1 MKKIINFAVSNPI
14 TILMAVLGIMLLG
27 KISYDKLSVDL
38 LPDLNN
44 PKLYVD
50 ITAGER
56 PPEEIEKL
64 FVKRMESMAIRQ
76 RDVMTVSS
84 VIKAG
89 MAQMTV
95 EYTWNKDMDE
105 AFLDLQ
111 KAMNT
116 IAQDEKLTKLE
127 ITQNNPNTD
136 PIVLVGMSHDNITN
150 MAELRKIADSYIR
163 NELIRVDGVADVTL
177 TGGEVSNLVIKTDP
191 YKLAAYNLTIDAI
204 SRQIEEENQRLAGG
218 RVVEMGE
225 QYIVSGV
232 NILKSEEDFGNII
245 VSYKRTEP
253 AANGTANA
261 AAQNASGEDMAPIYL
276 KELAEI
282 SFENERPENIV
293 RINGRR
299 CIGLSVYKEMQHNTV
314 KTVEGVVKRFAEIEK
329 ALPGYKFEV
338 VSNQGTFI
346 NSAIGEV
353 KDSAI
358 LGVLLAVIVLYLFL
372 HRRKVTLV
380 ISLAMPISIIATFNL
395 MFFGDLTLNIMTL
408 GGLALG
414 AGMLVDNAIVVIESI
429 FRNQEKGMSVKEA
442 VVQGTSEV
450 GGAVTASTLTTIVVF
465 LPIVYLHGASGELFK
480 DQAWTVTFSLV
491 SSLFVAILV
500 IPTLYER
507 MFRKNKDK
515 DKKAIQTDSSVRI
528 KGYSNLLRTI
538 LKRRWA
544 VVGTSLLLVV
554 GTYCLL
560 PFIGAEFMPKADNN
574 SFSVEIKLQEGTRL
588 ERTASTAEAIENLIY
603 SITQDSL
610 CTVYSHIGPGYS
622 SGSNIFSGDNTA
634 TLKVILSP
642 ESRYAPEELMEEL
655 ITNTSDIE
663 GLELSFMQDRNSL
676 GSLMGSEDAPI
687 VIEVKGEELD
697 EIADITA
704 KATEIATGVP
714 GLFNVSNSIE
724 TGAPEMVITVN
735 RALAGMNNLNVT
747 TIVTQIQEQLSGK
760 NAGQMDYK
768 GEMRDIMIKVPEIP
782 LSQLN
787 DIVITHNNKQFRLA
801 ELADIRRDVAPKE
814 IFRRNQSRIA
824 KVTANLEEGY
834 TLSQV
839 SEELRTALA
848 AIELPAN
855 YNINITGEEEKREES
870 MGGLIFALVLSIVLV
885 YMVMASQFESLLHPF
900 TILLTIPLALVG
912 AILLFFI
919 TGTTINIMGVIGII
933 MLSGIAVNS
942 SIILVDRINQLKESG
957 MVLTE
962 AIVEAAQQRIRPIL
976 MTSITTIL
984 SLLPMAIAFGDGA
997 SLRAPMAIAV
1007 IGGLVT
1013 SPLLSLIVIPCVYY
1027 LFEQMKASFKR

>member
-1 MKKIINFAVSNPI
+1 MKKIITFAVNNPI

-76 RDVMTVSS
+76 RDVLTVSS

-95 EYTWNKDMDE
+95 EYAWNKDMDE

-116 IAQDEKLTKLE
+116 FVQDDKLDKLE
-127 ITQNNPNTD
+127 ITQNNPNSD
-136 PIVLVGMSHDNITN
+136 PIILVGMSHDNIDN

-177 TGGEVSNLVIKTDP
+177 SGGEVSNLVIRTDP
-191 YKLAAYNLTIDAI
+191 YKLAAYNLTIEAI
-204 SRQIEEENQRLAGG
+204 SKQIVEENQRLAGG

-232 NILKSEEDFGNII
+232 NMLRSEEDFGNII
-245 VSYKRTEP
+245 VSYKRTE
-253 AANGTANA
+253 A
-261 AAQNASGEDMAPIYL
+261 AADGAAKTAAASGSESMAPIYL
-276 KELAEI
+276 KELADI

-299 CIGLSVYKEMQHNTV
+299 CIGLSVYKEMQHNTI
-314 KTVEGVVKRFAEIEK
+314 KTVESVVKRFAEIEK
-329 ALPGYKFEV
+329 ALPGYKFDV

-353 KDSAI
+353 KESAI
-358 LGVLLAVIVLYLFL
+358 LGVLLAVVVLYLFL
-372 HRRKVTLV
+372 RRLKVTLV

-395 MFFGDLTLNIMTL
+395 MFFNDLTLNIMTL

-429 FRNQEKGMSVKEA
+429 FRNQEKGLSVKEA
-442 VVQGTSEV
+442 VIQGAGEV

-507 MFRKNKDK
+507 MFRKNR
-515 DKKAIQTDSSVRI
+515 DKKSVQAVSSVRI
-528 KGYSNLLRTI
+528 DGYSKMLRTI
-538 LKRRWA
+538 LNRRWL
-544 VVGTSLLLVV
+544 VVALSLLLLL
-554 GTYCLL
+554 GTCCLV
-560 PFIGAEFMPKADNN
+560 PFIGTEFMPKSDNN
-574 SFSVEIKLQEGTRL
+574 SFSVEIKLPEGTRL
-588 ERTASTAEAIENLIY
+588 ERTASTVESIENLIY
-603 SITQDSL
+603 AITKDSL

-622 SGSNIFSGDNTA
+622 SGSDIFSGDNTA
-634 TLKVILSP
+634 TMKVIMSP
-642 ESRYAPEELMEEL
+642 ESEFTPDELMEEL
-655 ITNTSDIE
+655 IANTTAVE
-663 GLELSFMQDRNSL
+663 GLELSFLQDRNSL

-697 EIADITA
+697 EIAGITA
-704 KATEIATGVP
+704 QVGEIAKGVP

-724 TGAPEMVITVN
+724 DGAPEMVITVN

-760 NAGQMDYK
+760 SAGQMDYK
-768 GEMRDIMIKVPEIP
+768 GEMRDIVIKVPEVP

-787 DIVITHNNKQFRLA
+787 DMVITYNSKQFRLA

-824 KVTANLEEGY
+824 KVTANLEDGY
-834 TLSQV
+834 TLSKA
-839 SEELRTALA
+839 SEDIRAALS

-855 YNINITGEEEKREES
+855 YSIDITGEEEKRQDS
-870 MGGLIFALVLSIVLV
+870 MGGLVFALVLSVVLV

-912 AILLFFI
+912 AILLFFV

-942 SIILVDRINQLKESG
+942 SIILVDRINQLKDDGLS
-957 MVLTE
+957 LDD
-962 AIVEAAQQRIRPIL
+962 AIVGAAQQRIRPIL

-1013 SPLLSLIVIPCVYY
+1013 STLLSLVVIPCVYY

>member
-1 MKKIINFAVSNPI
+1 MKKIITFAVNNPI

-163 NELIRVDGVADVTL
+163 NELIRVEGVADVTL

-245 VSYKRTEP
+245 VSYKRTET

-372 HRRKVTLV
+372 RRLKVTLV

-442 VVQGTSEV
+442 VVQGASEV

-507 MFRKNKDK
+507 MFRKNKEK

-544 VVGTSLLLVV
+544 VVGASLLLVV

-642 ESRYAPEELMEEL
+642 DSRYAPEELMEEL
-655 ITNTSDIE
+655 IANTADIE

-704 KATEIATGVP
+704 KATEIATSVP

-724 TGAPEMVITVN
+724 NGAPEMVITVN

-870 MGGLIFALVLSIVLV
+870 MGGLIFALVLSVVLV

-942 SIILVDRINQLKESG
+942 SIILVDRINQLKEAG
-957 MVLTE
+957 MSLTE

-1013 SPLLSLIVIPCVYY
+1013 STLLSLVVIPCVYY

>member
-1 MKKIINFAVSNPI
+1 
-14 TILMAVLGIMLLG
+14 MAVLGIMLLG

-136 PIVLVGMSHDNITN
+136 PIVLVGMSHDDITN

-163 NELIRVDGVADVTL
+163 NELIRVEGVADVTL

-204 SRQIEEENQRLAGG
+204 SKQIEEENQRLAGG

-245 VSYKRTEP
+245 VSYKRTET

-372 HRRKVTLV
+372 RRLKVTLV

-442 VVQGTSEV
+442 VVQGASEV

-507 MFRKNKDK
+507 MFRKNKEK

-544 VVGTSLLLVV
+544 VVGASLLLVV

-642 ESRYAPEELMEEL
+642 DSRYAPEELMEEL
-655 ITNTSDIE
+655 IANTADIE

-704 KATEIATGVP
+704 KATEIATSVP

-724 TGAPEMVITVN
+724 NGAPEMVITVN

-824 KVTANLEEGY
+824 KVTANIEEGY

-870 MGGLIFALVLSIVLV
+870 MGGLIFALVLSVVLV

-942 SIILVDRINQLKESG
+942 SIILVDRINQLKEAG
-957 MVLTE
+957 MSLTE

-1013 SPLLSLIVIPCVYY
+1013 STLLSLVVIPCVYY

>member
-163 NELIRVDGVADVTL
+163 NELIRVEGVADVTL

-204 SRQIEEENQRLAGG
+204 SKQIEEENQRLAGG

-245 VSYKRTEP
+245 VSYKRTET

-261 AAQNASGEDMAPIYL
+261 AAHNASGEDMAPIYL

-372 HRRKVTLV
+372 RRLKVTLV

-429 FRNQEKGMSVKEA
+429 FRNQEKGLSVKEA
-442 VVQGTSEV
+442 VVQGASEV

-507 MFRKNKDK
+507 MFRKNKEK

-544 VVGTSLLLVV
+544 VVGASLLLVV

-704 KATEIATGVP
+704 KATEIATSVP

-724 TGAPEMVITVN
+724 NGAPEMVITVN

-1013 SPLLSLIVIPCVYY
+1013 STLLSLVVIPCVYY

>member
-1 MKKIINFAVSNPI
+1 MKKIITFAVNNPI

-136 PIVLVGMSHDNITN
+136 PIVLVGMSHDDITN

-163 NELIRVDGVADVTL
+163 NELIRVEGVADVTL

-204 SRQIEEENQRLAGG
+204 SKQIEEENQRLAGG

-245 VSYKRTEP
+245 VSYKRTET

-329 ALPGYKFEV
+329 ALPGYKFEI

-372 HRRKVTLV
+372 RRLKVTLV

-442 VVQGTSEV
+442 VVQGASEV

-507 MFRKNKDK
+507 MFRKNKEK

-544 VVGTSLLLVV
+544 VVGASLLLVV

-642 ESRYAPEELMEEL
+642 DSRYAPEELMEEL
-655 ITNTSDIE
+655 IANTADIE

-724 TGAPEMVITVN
+724 NGAPEMVITVN

-870 MGGLIFALVLSIVLV
+870 MGGLIFALVLSVVLV

-942 SIILVDRINQLKESG
+942 SIILVDRINQLKEAG
-957 MVLTE
+957 MSLTE

-1013 SPLLSLIVIPCVYY
+1013 STLLSLVVIPCVYY